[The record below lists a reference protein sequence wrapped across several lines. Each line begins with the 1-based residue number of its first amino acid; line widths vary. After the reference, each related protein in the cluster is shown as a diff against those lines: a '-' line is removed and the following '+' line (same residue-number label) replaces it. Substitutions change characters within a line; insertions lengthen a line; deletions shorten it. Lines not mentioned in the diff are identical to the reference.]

1 MFLERL
7 RSLNARK
14 RAQLLTELPSKLN
27 ISMSHLACHTDR
39 PPLEAMIV
47 MGAVG
52 VGCAYA
58 TYVGTRTLTRHN
70 DVVINRSK
78 GPFGFMTESSAPIP
92 LPKANP

>member
-1 MFLERL
+1 
-7 RSLNARK
+7 
-14 RAQLLTELPSKLN
+14 
-27 ISMSHLACHTDR
+27 MSHLAGHTAR

-52 VGCAYA
+52 LGCAYA

-78 GPFGFMTESSAPIP
+78 GPFGFMTESSETVIP
-92 LPKANP
+92 RNYALNTWKNRLSIANDDDDNKA